1 MLSTTLLAISSSI
14 LSLIFYLLVIFF
26 LGLNGGDFVVSLEKS
41 KRIKRLSAVNNN
53 SEINK
58 GSCCYEVEE
67 EKKCEMGG
75 GGGCD
80 VFDKEVLQAPSGS
93 IGTAS
98 KSNKRFKLPRKVRK
112 LSNYEV
118 VGFFNEF
125 PF

>member
-1 MLSTTLLAISSSI
+1 MLFTTLLAISCSI

-53 SEINK
+53 SESNK
-58 GSCCYEVEE
+58 GSCGYEVEE

-80 VFDKEVLQAPSGS
+80 VFDKEVLQAPSAT

-98 KSNKRFKLPRKVRK
+98 KSNKRFKLPRKVSR